1 MRLKSPNR
9 PCLGLVAACLLVPA
23 TSSGTTTADHGSETE
38 LVGSWSCMTVKER
51 QPLRITFRSD
61 GTVAGRS
68 GGRLMAGHYVVNN
81 GFLSISTADQ
91 LISAFGLQV
100 GSRAATANLMNGD
113 RIACTK

>member
-1 MRLKSPNR
+1 MRLKPASSSVLAL
-9 PCLGLVAACLLVPA
+9 LGVSLLMPA
-23 TSSGTTTADHGSETE
+23 TSNAATAAEQGTDAE

-91 LISAFGLQV
+91 LIAAFGLQI